1 MLKLERT
8 ERGLG
13 CSVAGRFQCGQ
24 PKQLIL
30 SLYCIGLQEWL
41 NMPGNC
47 LIIRIIDNWL
57 IRIIDKG
64 QQLIREITMGNRSLV
79 LVADRPRAISTNSN
93 GARSAPIPL
102 MEKVTG
108 SVLMLLVK
116 SC

>member
-13 CSVAGRFQCGQ
+13 CSVAVRFQCGQ
-24 PKQLIL
+24 PKKPKQLIL
-30 SLYCIGLQEWL
+30 GLYCIGLQEWL
-41 NMPGNC
+41 NMPDNC

-79 LVADRPRAISTNSN
+79 LVADHPRAISTNS
-93 GARSAPIPL
+93 
-102 MEKVTG
+102 T
-108 SVLMLLVK
+108 
-116 SC
+116 